1 MLKLK
6 SSQVSHLLKRPKV
19 HGLIKK
25 DKNSYKYYLT
35 RLGKE
40 TIIMGQKLKEFV
52 IIPAFNA

>member
-6 SSQVSHLLKRPKV
+6 SQQVNRLLKRLRV

-25 DKNSYKYYLT
+25 AKNSYKYYLT

-40 TIIMGQKLKEFV
+40 TIIMGQKMKELVF
-52 IIPAFNA
+52 ISAFNV